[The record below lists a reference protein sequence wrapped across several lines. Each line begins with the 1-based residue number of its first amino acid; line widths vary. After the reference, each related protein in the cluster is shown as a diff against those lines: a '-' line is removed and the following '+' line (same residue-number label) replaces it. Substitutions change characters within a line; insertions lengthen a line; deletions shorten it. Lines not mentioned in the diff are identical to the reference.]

1 MLVVSGHID
10 RYDRIDYTDG
20 MIKQIPAVKAR
31 QQLGTLLDEVRFR
44 GTDFIIER
52 DGKPM
57 AAVIST
63 EAYARYRKMREQ
75 FFDSLEEVSD
85 EIAGQVSQDE
95 LLAAIDE
102 AAREVRKEQVKR

>member
-1 MLVVSGHID
+1 MV
-10 RYDRIDYTDG
+10 
-20 MIKQIPAVKAR
+20 KQIPAVKAR
-31 QQLGTLLDEVRFR
+31 QQFGSLLDEVRLR

-63 EAYARYRKMREQ
+63 ENYERFMKLREQ
-75 FFDSLEEVSD
+75 FFDSLEALADDVAEK
-85 EIAGQVSQDE
+85 VSQDE

-102 AAREVRKEQVKR
+102 AALEVRKQPKKR